1 MSIQKL
7 KPQKTLKI
15 KGAFFDKRRE
25 KHKKANITLQK
36 THLSDIISRYGVF
49 FVLYKIA

>member
-15 KGAFFDKRRE
+15 KGAFFDKTRK
-25 KHKKANITLQK
+25 KHKKQT
-36 THLSDIISRYGVF
+36 
-49 FVLYKIA
+49 